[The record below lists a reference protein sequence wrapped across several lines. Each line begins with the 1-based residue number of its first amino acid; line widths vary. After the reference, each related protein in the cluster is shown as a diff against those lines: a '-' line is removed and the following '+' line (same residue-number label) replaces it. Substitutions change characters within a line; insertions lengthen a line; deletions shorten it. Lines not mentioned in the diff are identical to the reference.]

1 MAATKLI
8 SMHQAKGKSPVQSL
22 KERIDYSEN
31 PDKTEEGEYISSYA
45 CSAETAAEEFA
56 LSKEEYLRI
65 TGRVYKGDILA
76 YQIRQSFKPGEI
88 TPEEANK
95 IGYETAMRFTRGEH
109 AFIICTH
116 TDRAHIH
123 NHIIF
128 NSVALDCTRK
138 FKNFFFCGLALQTL
152 SDIICF
158 EHGKSIIQKLPVGKR
173 KKRTVYPQRHS
184 FRDALRSQIND
195 ALQKKPQSLEDFL
208 SSLEQS
214 GYQIKR
220 GKHIAVKGH
229 GQKRFIRLDS
239 LGEGF
244 SQSELDQLISGTS
257 SKRRFRSK
265 DERMDLLINLQDK
278 ILEGKGA
285 GYQRWVEKFNVKQ
298 MAKVLLFLQ
307 ENNIHDM
314 KDLRRLASEASRGA
328 DGLFDT
334 IHAKDARLEEIRQL
348 KNHIFNYSKT
358 KDIYEEYRRTGYDP
372 LYLEVHAEEIQLHEQ
387 AKAAFDQ
394 LPDKKIPK
402 VKDLN
407 AEYGQVIAE
416 KKKVYAEYRMA
427 RNKAKELQIALKN
440 AEIIL
445 EEDQEQTKKRSRKN
459 QRDQSH

>member
-8 SMHQAKGKSPVQSL
+8 SMHMAKGKSAVQSL
-22 KERIDYSEN
+22 QDRIDYSEN
-31 PDKTEEGEYISSYA
+31 PDKTEDGKYISAYA
-45 CSAETAAEEFA
+45 CHPETAAEEFA

-95 IGYETAMRFTRGEH
+95 IGYETAMRFTKGEH
-109 AFIICTH
+109 AFVVSTH
-116 TDRAHIH
+116 TDRKHIH

-158 EHGKSIIQKLPVGKR
+158 EHGKSIIEKLPVGQR
-173 KKRTVYPQRHS
+173 KKRETYPKRHS
-184 FRDALRSQIND
+184 FRDELRGQIGYE
-195 ALQKKPQSLEDFL
+195 LQKKPKSMNALL

-214 GYQIKR
+214 GYEIKR

-244 SQSELDQLISGTS
+244 SQEEIDQFILVKAE
-257 SKRRFRSK
+257 KRPVRKK
-265 DERMDLLINLQDK
+265 DEQMDLLINLQDK
-278 ILEGKGA
+278 ILAGKGP
-285 GYQRWVEKFNVKQ
+285 GYQRWAAKFNVKQ

-314 KDLRRLASEASRGA
+314 KELRKLAAEAASGA
-328 DGLFDT
+328 NEIQSKIRSCDE
-334 IHAKDARLEEIRQL
+334 RMEEIRQL
-348 KNHIFNYSKT
+348 KNHIFNYSRT
-358 KDIYEEYRRTGYDP
+358 KNLYAEYQKFGRDP
-372 LYLEVHAEEIQLHEQ
+372 QFFTEHEEEILKHEE

-394 LPDKKIPK
+394 LPNKKIPK

-407 AEYGQVIAE
+407 AEYRWIVEE
-416 KKKVYAEYRMA
+416 KKKAYAAYRTA
-427 RNKAKELQIALKN
+427 KNKSKELQIALKN

-445 EEDQEQTKKRSRKN
+445 EEDQQRKTSRKT
-459 QRDQSH
+459 QRDQNR

>member
-22 KERIDYSEN
+22 KDRINYSEN
-31 PDKTEEGEYISSYA
+31 PDKTEEGQYISSYA
-45 CSAETAAEEFA
+45 CNAETAAEEFA

-76 YQIRQSFKPGEI
+76 YQIRQSFRPGEI

-95 IGYETAMRFTRGEH
+95 IGYETAMRFTKGEH
-109 AFIICTH
+109 AFIVCTH

-123 NHIIF
+123 NHIIY

-158 EHGKSIIQKLPVGKR
+158 EHGKSIIQKLPVGQR

-195 ALQKKPQSLEDFL
+195 ALKKKPKSMEAFL
-208 SSLEQS
+208 SSLEQA

-220 GKHIAVKGH
+220 GKHIAVKGN

-239 LGEGF
+239 LGEGY
-244 SQSELDQLISGTS
+244 SQVEIEQFISGKGN
-257 SKRRFRSK
+257 KRQARRK
-265 DERMDLLINLQDK
+265 DEQMDLLINMQDK

-285 GYQRWVEKFNVKQ
+285 GYQRWAEIFNVKQ

-307 ENNIHDM
+307 ENDIHDM
-314 KDLRRLASEASRGA
+314 KDLRRLASEASKGA

-334 IHAKDARLEEIRQL
+334 IHAKDTRLEEIRLL

-358 KDIYEEYRRTGYDP
+358 KDVYEDYRRSGYDP
-372 LYLEVHAEEIQLHEQ
+372 IYLEQHAEEIRMHER

-394 LPDKKIPK
+394 LPDKMIPK
-402 VKDLN
+402 VKELN
-407 AEYGQVIAE
+407 EEYTQIVSE
-416 KKKVYAEYRMA
+416 KKKAYAEYRLA